1 VDMMLE
7 TTGLSMSFGG
17 LRAVSDVSIS
27 VTARTIHSIIG
38 PNGAGKTTL
47 FNLVTGAIKPDAGMV
62 RFEGRDVSGWPPNR
76 LACAGLVR
84 TFQRTSIFRHL
95 TVLENIELALRSREG
110 KNYSVSLSRENA
122 ARLREEAHELLPQVG
137 LADRGNVKAE
147 TLAHGL
153 QRALDIAIG
162 LALRPKLILM
172 DEPLAGMSRGDRQE
186 IADLILRLR
195 ESFGLTIVLV
205 EHDIGMVMK
214 LSDTISVMQYGKVI
228 AEGTPLIIRDNPEV
242 KRAYLHG
249 SFAA

>member
-1 VDMMLE
+1 MMLE